1 MIGFILQSL
10 RSNRARR
17 MCPEAV
23 RSIQQRRLRRLI
35 RLASERSPFYRALYR
50 GIDLRNCRLEDL
62 PTTTKAVL
70 MEHFDRVVC
79 DPEIR
84 RADLERFVDRPENEG
99 RLFLGKYI
107 ASHTSGSQG
116 QPMLIVQHRALAK
129 LLFSL
134 QVSRGNNRG
143 ISPAEIAR
151 RFADPARM
159 AIVTLKRG
167 FYPSAAV
174 FEFMPREVR
183 PFLDILWLSQT
194 DADVVEALNAYRPT
208 ILTAYAGVLEEL
220 ALAAEA
226 GRLRIG
232 ERLTQIVSNSE
243 ALTDRAKARIEAA
256 FGLHV
261 MNNYATGECT
271 FLSNGCPTDGGA
283 HLNVDWSILEV
294 VDARGHPVEPG
305 TPGSKVLVT
314 NLANMALPF
323 IRYEVGDVVTM
334 AAGPCRCGSRLPRV
348 ERIEGRTADTFW
360 IEADGGYR
368 QLISSV
374 FKNAFDYTREVREWR
389 ATQVDRNRFG
399 IEVELIAGAT
409 LDEGHLWW
417 SLNRQL
423 ELYRFRDLVE
433 VSIRVVPRL
442 AADPSTGKFRRIV
455 SPVGPPADLEHR
467 LRVDAGHSANPA
479 AAHHGRHC
487 VDRVA

>member
-10 RSNRARR
+10 RSNRART
-17 MCPEAV
+17 MSPEAV
-23 RSIQQRRLRRLI
+23 RAIQERRLRRLL
-35 RLASERSPFYRALYR
+35 RVASERSPFYRALYR
-50 GIDLRNCRLEDL
+50 GIDLRRCRLEDL

-70 MEHFDRVVC
+70 MEQFDRVVC

-84 RADLERFVDRPENEG
+84 RDDLERFLDRPDNEG

-116 QPMLIVQHRALAK
+116 QPMLIVQHRSLSK

-143 ISPAEIAR
+143 ISPSEIVR

-194 DADVVEALNAYRPT
+194 DPDVVEALNAYQPT

-232 ERLTQIVSNSE
+232 GTLTQIVSNSE
-243 ALTDRAKARIEAA
+243 ALTERAKGRIEGA

-283 HLNVDWSILEV
+283 HLNTDWSILEV
-294 VDARGHPVEPG
+294 VDAQGQPVEPG
-305 TPGSKVLVT
+305 TPGAKVLVS
-314 NLANMALPF
+314 NLANAALPF
-323 IRYEVGDVVTM
+323 IRYEIGDVVTM
-334 AAGPCRCGSRLPRV
+334 ATAPCRCGSRLPRV
-348 ERIEGRTADTFW
+348 EQIEGRSADTFW
-360 IEADGGYR
+360 INAGGGYR

-389 ATQVDRNRFG
+389 ATQIERNRFE
-399 IEVELIAGAT
+399 IEVELIPGAT
-409 LDEGHLWW
+409 LDEAHLWW
-417 SLNRQL
+417 SLHRQL
-423 ELYRFRDLVE
+423 DLYRFRDLVA
-433 VSIRVVPRL
+433 VTLRVVPRL
-442 AADPSTGKFRRIV
+442 AADPLTGKFRRIV
-455 SPVGPPADLEHR
+455 SPIGPPSDLEQR
-467 LRVDAGHSANPA
+467 LRLDSGHEAGPA
-479 AAHHGRHC
+479 SHLDGVRI
-487 VDRVA
+487 DQVA